1 MTTKRRKALRTFE
14 CPECQQ
20 KAVLQRI
27 LYGMPDLA
35 NFDFEKYAVGGC
47 LVFPGQPDVAC
58 KECGWTG
65 HRYFLENPDDIRDIT
80 DIIF

>member
-27 LYGMPDLA
+27 LYGMPGED
-35 NFDFEKYAVGGC
+35 FDYTRFASGGC
-47 LVFPGQPDVAC
+47 IVEAGQPDIAC
-58 KECGWTG
+58 KACGWTG